1 MTIQSEEFKAGDTF
15 SYYFEVDPLYLDP
28 LETYAARA
36 RLIDI
41 DSTDSPPPV
50 IANLTCTV
58 TEPAV
63 SGDNYVVLLEMDA
76 VDTEA
81 WPRPANPRSKR
92 RLMIDCELYTDA
104 DPEIV
109 QSTTNAFIMIP
120 YDPTRPA

>member
-1 MTIQSEEFKAGDTF
+1 MTIQSIDFKAGDTF
-15 SYYFEVDPLYLDP
+15 SFYFEIYPLYLDA

-36 RLIDI
+36 RLIDV
-41 DSTDSPPPV
+41 DSQDSPPPV
-50 IANLTCTV
+50 IATLTCTV
-58 TEPAV
+58 TAPVV
-63 SGDNYVVLLEMDA
+63 SGDNYVVLLEKDA
-76 VDTEA
+76 SDTEG

-109 QSTTNAFIMIP
+109 HSTTNAFILIP